1 MSIVFLSTA
10 QVKAIST
17 PLRQAQGRLLDVT
30 IHLRI
35 RIKVQII
42 FIKGFKFKQKKSLL
56 NETFSY
62 FLCVINF

>member
-10 QVKAIST
+10 EVKDIST
-17 PLRQAQGRLLDVT
+17 PLDVT
-30 IHLRI
+30 IHMLI
-35 RIKVQII
+35 SKVQII

-62 FLCVINF
+62 FLCVVNF